1 MCIQLQHGII
11 LDDKWALARLLG
23 NNNTTKYT
31 EDNPN
36 LVTLE
41 SHCFRRAEFVTF
53 ANRVGL
59 LDKKKSND
67 CCDLNTAQKYQ
78 YEDLLPRIRPNTNSS
93 QPPPPPAPSNLWV
106 IKDAMSNG
114 AGGIWIVDESNV
126 HDFLTYDE
134 DDTVNTQQSSST
146 TSILHPTHR
155 YIAQRYAWPPTLYH
169 GRKCHVRVY
178 ALITSDG
185 KAYVHGKAFLHVANE
200 LFSNGEDNT
209 DDKKEESSGD
219 ENDKK
224 MKFEPSV
231 HITNC
236 CANSHDLHKFAGEIC
251 VDLKTV
257 PPSSSD
263 DDGEKLKNGNS
274 ETELPLGDY
283 FPSISASVAELAK
296 SFGPFIKGGEANGG
310 FEYLGLDFVLSSIES
325 DEEDGCRKP
334 VSYLLEVNAPP
345 SQDTATGLPH
355 AEALHDEVIS
365 DLLRMWVLPKVLG
378 TSKEKKEPRDCGG
391 WNCVYTPTDVGKE
404 EESES
409 SKDNL
414 IVPSKAAIINR
425 IRWALFEKRALKE
438 EESLER
444 KSTSTS
450 PMELSKETCLASQ
463 ENTGECE
470 WSRRFDQ
477 DAFVSFAR
485 SQFHYFSYSSTPED
499 NTVFFE
505 SSGGSQVPHI
515 VSNAVMASMSNRDRS
530 VVGST
535 QQKEARKALLALL
548 TNHDCQDMISTNEL
562 VAVMG
567 MNASSLLDLL
577 ARKMR
582 NIISKG
588 DEIIIS
594 SENHLANVTP
604 WLSLATAT
612 GATVKWWTVT
622 ASKDERNESCILSD
636 LVTERT
642 RVVAVSHVS
651 NVLGMERDIP
661 AICKLVHH
669 VTNGKGQ
676 VVVDGVAAAPHLLSS
691 ETITL
696 GKPDWYVVSLHK
708 LFGPHLGCLVGN
720 QQSMLQLNCTDE
732 VEQDNSLSNDDLC
745 KSWEPGTMNYEACSG
760 AIALKEY
767 FDLITSK
774 SLEMSSRQ
782 TSNQITAE
790 SSDYHSRINTDTP
803 PISHK
808 NIARVCIQR
817 VENRLLDHLL
827 GYLQTCV
834 HVRIIQDAGQM
845 KVNIDNKDCSIQQ
858 DNTDLQRIPIVC
870 FVHEKINSQTIVDH
884 CRKNG
889 VICRSGK
896 FLSTSRLWNELGI
909 ERNVEV
915 VRFSLAHYNTLD
927 ELNTS
932 IRVLEMID
940 GWS

>member
-1 MCIQLQHGII
+1 LQHGII

-23 NNNTTKYT
+23 NNNTTKRNT

-41 SHCFRRAEFVTF
+41 SHCFRGAEFVTF
-53 ANRVGL
+53 AKRVGI
-59 LDKKKSND
+59 LDNNKKSE
-67 CCDLNTAQKYQ
+67 CCDDLTQRYQ
-78 YEDLLPRIRPNTNSS
+78 YEDLLPRIIPNSKSS

-134 DDTVNTQQSSST
+134 DDTVNTQQSSSSST

-155 YIAQRYAWPPTLYH
+155 YIAQRYAWPPTLYNR
-169 GRKCHVRVY
+169 RKCHVRVY
-178 ALITSDG
+178 ALITFDG
-185 KAYVHGKAFLHVANE
+185 KAYVHRKAFLHVANE
-200 LFSNGEDNT
+200 LFSNGEDDGEGN
-209 DDKKEESSGD
+209 DK
-219 ENDKK
+219 KK

-263 DDGEKLKNGNS
+263 NGENLKNRNS
-274 ETELPLGDY
+274 SAELPLGDY
-283 FPSISASVAELAK
+283 FPSISASVAKLAK

-310 FEYLGLDFVLSSIES
+310 FEYLGLDFVLSS
-325 DEEDGCRKP
+325 DAEDSGCRKP
-334 VSYLLEVNAPP
+334 VAYLLEVNAPP

-365 DLLRMWVLPKVLG
+365 DLLRMWVLPNLG
-378 TSKEKKEPRDCGG
+378 TSKEENEPRNCGG
-391 WNCVYTPTDVGKE
+391 WNCVHTTDIGKE

-409 SKDNL
+409 SNDNL

-450 PMELSKETCLASQ
+450 PIEVLKETSLATQ
-463 ENTGECE
+463 ENTVECE
-470 WSRRFDQ
+470 WTNRFDQ

-485 SQFHYFSYSSTPED
+485 SQFPYFTKTSTED
-499 NTVFFE
+499 IPVFFE
-505 SSGGSQVPHI
+505 SSGGSQVPRV
-515 VSNAVMASMSNRDRS
+515 VSNAVIASMSNRDRS
-530 VVGST
+530 VVGSK
-535 QQKEARKALLALL
+535 QQKEARKALLTLL
-548 TNHDCQDMISTNEL
+548 TNHNCQDMSSTNEL
-562 VAVMG
+562 VVMG
-567 MNASSLLDLL
+567 LNASSLLDLL
-577 ARKMR
+577 ARKMSS
-582 NIISKG
+582 IISKG

-604 WLSLATAT
+604 WLTLAKAT

-622 ASKDERNESCILSD
+622 ASEDEIHESCILSN

-642 RVVAVSHVS
+642 RVVAVPHVS
-651 NVLGMERDIP
+651 NVLGVERDIP
-661 AICKLVHH
+661 SICKLVHN

-676 VVVDGVAAAPHLLSS
+676 VVVDGVAASPHLLSCNA
-691 ETITL
+691 ITL
-696 GKPDWYVVSLHK
+696 GRPDWYVVSLHK
-708 LFGPHLGCLVGN
+708 LFGPHLGCIVGKREN
-720 QQSMLQLNCTDE
+720 MIQLNCTE
-732 VEQDNSLSNDDLC
+732 EAEHNCLSNEDLS
-745 KSWEPGTMNYEACSG
+745 KSLEPGTMNYEACCG
-760 AIALKEY
+760 ARAVKEY
-767 FDLITSK
+767 FDLISVK
-774 SLEMSSRQ
+774 ALEMSSRQ

-790 SSDYHSRINTDTP
+790 SSDHSRNTDTP
-803 PISHK
+803 LISH
-808 NIARVCIQR
+808 IARICIQR

-834 HVRIIQDAGQM
+834 RVRIIQDPSQM
-845 KVNIDNKDCSIQQ
+845 KVNSSYDEDK
-858 DNTDLQRIPIVC
+858 TDLQKIPIVC
-870 FVHEKINSQTIVDH
+870 FIHENINSQTIVDH
-884 CRKNG
+884 CRERG
-889 VICRSGK
+889 IVFRAGK
-896 FLSTSRLWNELGI
+896 FLSTPRLWNELGI
-909 ERNVEV
+909 ERDVEV
-915 VRFSLAHYNTLD
+915 VRFSLAHYNKV
-927 ELNTS
+927 EEINSS
-932 IRVLEMID
+932 IRVLETID

>member
-1 MCIQLQHGII
+1 LQHGII

-31 EDNPN
+31 DDNPN

-41 SHCFRRAEFVTF
+41 SHCFRGGDFVTF

-59 LDKKKSND
+59 LDNNKKSE
-67 CCDLNTAQKYQ
+67 CCDDLTQRYQ
-78 YEDLLPRIRPNTNSS
+78 YEDLLPRILSNTKSS
-93 QPPPPPAPSNLWV
+93 QPPPSPNNLWV

-126 HDFLTYDE
+126 HDFLTYGE
-134 DDTVNTQQSSST
+134 EDTVNTQQTSSST

-155 YIAQRYAWPPTLYH
+155 YIAQRYAWPPTLYNR
-169 GRKCHVRVY
+169 RKCHVRVY

-185 KAYVHGKAFLHVANE
+185 KAYIHRKAFLHVANE
-200 LFSNGEDNT
+200 LFSNGENND
-209 DDKKEESSGD
+209 DDKKEESSG
-219 ENDKK
+219 EKNDKK

-257 PPSSSD
+257 PPSFSD

-274 ETELPLGDY
+274 DTELPLGDY

-296 SFGPFIKGGEANGG
+296 SFGSFIKGGEANGG
-310 FEYLGLDFVLSSIES
+310 FEYLGLDFVLSSIK
-325 DEEDGCRKP
+325 DEEDDCRKP
-334 VSYLLEVNAPP
+334 VAYLLEVNAPP

-365 DLLRMWVLPKVLG
+365 DLLHMWVLPNVLG
-378 TSKEKKEPRDCGG
+378 ISKEEKEPRNCGG
-391 WNCVYTPTDVGKE
+391 WNCVYSPTDDEG
-404 EESES
+404 ES
-409 SKDNL
+409 SNDNL

-438 EESLER
+438 EELLK

-450 PMELSKETCLASQ
+450 PIELSKETSLATQ
-463 ENTGECE
+463 ENTEKCE
-470 WSRRFDQ
+470 WTNRFDQ

-485 SQFHYFSYSSTPED
+485 SQFPYFTKTSTPED
-499 NTVFFE
+499 NIHNIPVFFE
-505 SSGGSQVPHI
+505 SSGGSQVPSM
-515 VSNAVMASMSNRDRS
+515 VSNAVVASMSNRDRS

-548 TNHDCQDMISTNEL
+548 TDQDCQYMSSTNEL
-562 VAVMG
+562 AVLG
-567 MNASSLLDLL
+567 MNATSLLNSL
-577 ARKMR
+577 ARKMSS
-582 NIISKG
+582 IISKG

-604 WLSLATAT
+604 WLILAKAA
-612 GATVKWWTVT
+612 GAKVKWWTVT
-622 ASKDERNESCILSD
+622 ASKDDINESCILSN

-651 NVLGMERDIP
+651 NVLGIERDIP
-661 AICKLVHH
+661 AICSLVHR

-676 VVVDGVAAAPHLLSS
+676 VVVDGVAASPHLLSS
-691 ETITL
+691 EAITL
-696 GKPDWYVVSLHK
+696 GRPDWYVVSLHK
-708 LFGPHLGCLVGN
+708 LFGPHLGCLVGKREN
-720 QQSMLQLNCTDE
+720 MIQLNCTE
-732 VEQDNSLSNDDLC
+732 ESEHNCLSNEDLS
-745 KSWEPGTMNYEACSG
+745 KSWEPGTMNYEACCG
-760 AIALKEY
+760 ARAVEEY
-767 FDLITSK
+767 FDLISAK
-774 SLEMSSRQ
+774 ALEMSSRQ

-790 SSDYHSRINTDTP
+790 SSDYHSRNNTDA

-808 NIARVCIQR
+808 SIARICIQS
-817 VENRLLDHLL
+817 VENRLLHHLL
-827 GYLQTCV
+827 GYLQTCSN
-834 HVRIIQDAGQM
+834 VRIIQDASRM
-845 KVNIDNKDCSIQQ
+845 KVNSSYDEDK
-858 DNTDLQRIPIVC
+858 TDLQRIPIVC
-870 FVHEKINSQTIVDH
+870 FVHESINSQMIVDH
-884 CRKNG
+884 CRKNE
-889 VICRSGK
+889 VVCRSGK

-927 ELNTS
+927 EINTA
-932 IRVLEMID
+932 IRVLEMINR
-940 GWS
+940 WS